1 MINDILGFFMV
12 ITLIIVSG
20 FMIRDFKISLNQNTS
35 STSRFIT
42 KEDKTY
48 LLLSC
53 PMMLISIIEFALI
66 IITFV
71 YCCQT
76 ICLRNQITGG
86 ANNLKRAA
94 VLYSQ
99 NPDANFGFSN
109 QQQQQPNNFGIYNP
123 AFSGS
128 IEKTSCS
135 EENGKYI

>member
-1 MINDILGFFMV
+1 MVNDILGFFMV

-20 FMIRDFKISLNQNTS
+20 FMIRDFKISLNQNTR

-76 ICLRNQITGG
+76 ICLRNQITGD

-109 QQQQQPNNFGIYNP
+109 QQQQPNNFGISNP

-128 IEKTSCS
+128 IEKNSCS
-135 EENGKYI
+135 EENGKHI

>member
-1 MINDILGFFMV
+1 MVNDILGFFMV

-20 FMIRDFKISLNQNTS
+20 FMIRDFKISLHQNTKIY
-35 STSRFIT
+35 RY
-42 KEDKTY
+42 EDKTY

-109 QQQQQPNNFGIYNP
+109 QQPNNFGISNP

-128 IEKTSCS
+128 IEKNSCS

>member
-76 ICLRNQITGG
+76 ICLRNQITSG
-86 ANNLKRAA
+86 ANNLKKAA

-109 QQQQQPNNFGIYNP
+109 QQQQPNNFGISNP

-128 IEKTSCS
+128 IEKNSCS
-135 EENGKYI
+135 EENGKHI

>member
-1 MINDILGFFMV
+1 MVNDILGFFMV

-20 FMIRDFKISLNQNTS
+20 FMIRDFKISYSLNQNT
-35 STSRFIT
+35 TR
-42 KEDKTY
+42 TY

-99 NPDANFGFSN
+99 DPDANFGFSN
-109 QQQQQPNNFGIYNP
+109 QQQQPNNFGISNP
-123 AFSGS
+123 
-128 IEKTSCS
+128 
-135 EENGKYI
+135 

>member
-20 FMIRDFKISLNQNTS
+20 FMIRDFKISLHQNTKIY
-35 STSRFIT
+35 RY
-42 KEDKTY
+42 EDKTY

-76 ICLRNQITGG
+76 ICLRNQITSG
-86 ANNLKRAA
+86 ANNLKKAA

-109 QQQQQPNNFGIYNP
+109 QQQPNNFGISNP

-128 IEKTSCS
+128 IEKNSCS
-135 EENGKYI
+135 EESGKYI

>member
-76 ICLRNQITGG
+76 ICLRNQITGD

-109 QQQQQPNNFGIYNP
+109 QQQQQQPNNFGISNP
-123 AFSGS
+123 
-128 IEKTSCS
+128 
-135 EENGKYI
+135 

>member
-20 FMIRDFKISLNQNTS
+20 FMIRDFKISYSLNQNT
-35 STSRFIT
+35 TR
-42 KEDKTY
+42 TY

-76 ICLRNQITGG
+76 ICLRNQITGD

-109 QQQQQPNNFGIYNP
+109 QQQQQPNNFGISNP

-128 IEKTSCS
+128 IQKNSCS

>member
-20 FMIRDFKISLNQNTS
+20 FMIRDFKISLIQ
-35 STSRFIT
+35 STKILGYQ
-42 KEDKTY
+42 DKTY

-109 QQQQQPNNFGIYNP
+109 QQQQPNNFGISNP
-123 AFSGS
+123 
-128 IEKTSCS
+128 
-135 EENGKYI
+135 

>member
-20 FMIRDFKISLNQNTS
+20 FMIRDFKISLHQNTKIY
-35 STSRFIT
+35 RY
-42 KEDKTY
+42 EDKTY

-76 ICLRNQITGG
+76 ICLRNQITSG
-86 ANNLKRAA
+86 ANNLKKAA
-94 VLYSQ
+94 VLYSR

-109 QQQQQPNNFGIYNP
+109 QQPNNFGISNP

-128 IEKTSCS
+128 IEKNSCS

>member
-1 MINDILGFFMV
+1 MVNDILGFFMV

-20 FMIRDFKISLNQNTS
+20 FMIRDFKISYSLNQNT
-35 STSRFIT
+35 TR
-42 KEDKTY
+42 TY

-109 QQQQQPNNFGIYNP
+109 QQQQPNNFGIYNP

-128 IEKTSCS
+128 IEKNSCS

>member
-1 MINDILGFFMV
+1 MVNDILGFFMV

-20 FMIRDFKISLNQNTS
+20 FMIRDFKISLHQNTKIY
-35 STSRFIT
+35 RY
-42 KEDKTY
+42 EDKTY

-86 ANNLKRAA
+86 ANNLKKAA

-109 QQQQQPNNFGIYNP
+109 QQPNNFGISNP

-128 IEKTSCS
+128 IEKNSCS

>member
-35 STSRFIT
+35 STGRFIT

-76 ICLRNQITGG
+76 ICLRNQITGD
-86 ANNLKRAA
+86 ANNIKRAA

-109 QQQQQPNNFGIYNP
+109 QQQQPNNFGISNP

-128 IEKTSCS
+128 IEKNSCS
-135 EENGKYI
+135 EENGKHI

>member
-20 FMIRDFKISLNQNTS
+20 FMIRDFKISLIQ
-35 STSRFIT
+35 STKILGYQ
-42 KEDKTY
+42 DKTY

-76 ICLRNQITGG
+76 ICLRNQITSG
-86 ANNLKRAA
+86 ANNLKKAA

-109 QQQQQPNNFGIYNP
+109 QQQQQPNNFGISNP

-128 IEKTSCS
+128 IEKNSCS

>member
-20 FMIRDFKISLNQNTS
+20 FMIRDFKISLHQNTKIY
-35 STSRFIT
+35 RY
-42 KEDKTY
+42 EDKTY

-66 IITFV
+66 IITLV

-76 ICLRNQITGG
+76 ICLQNHLTGG
-86 ANNLKRAA
+86 ANNLKKAA

-109 QQQQQPNNFGIYNP
+109 QQPNNFGISNP

-128 IEKTSCS
+128 IEKNSCS

>member
-1 MINDILGFFMV
+1 
-12 ITLIIVSG
+12 
-20 FMIRDFKISLNQNTS
+20 
-35 STSRFIT
+35 
-42 KEDKTY
+42 
-48 LLLSC
+48 
-53 PMMLISIIEFALI
+53 MLISIIEFALI

-76 ICLRNQITGG
+76 ICLRNQITSG
-86 ANNLKRAA
+86 ANNLKKAA

-109 QQQQQPNNFGIYNP
+109 QQQPNNFGISNP

-128 IEKTSCS
+128 IEKNSCS